1 MNREFYFLFKFRVMK
16 SSSSLLPRSMPA
28 RREVNA
34 FFRASFASVWAEAT
48 KVFSLSIG
56 TKTVES
62 VALKGLP
69 RDLSVALTLSGRA
82 AMLEGLS
89 PGPPGNMEN

>member
-1 MNREFYFLFKFRVMK
+1 MK

-48 KVFSLSIG
+48 KVFSLSVG

-62 VALKGLP
+62 VLLEGLP
-69 RDLSVALTLSGRA
+69 RDMSVALTLVGIA
-82 AMLEGLS
+82 AMTEGLS
-89 PGPPGNMEN
+89 PGPPEKHKN